1 MADLILIGM
10 GGHSK
15 VVADIARRCGHLIV
29 GYLDDREPA
38 RPNPLYLGSVALAVT
53 EGLGENRQ
61 VVIAVGDNLIRKK
74 IVQSLRDFP
83 LAFATLIDPSAILGS
98 NVEIGAGSVVMPGA
112 ILNADTVVGRHAIL
126 NTAATVDHDG
136 VIGDYAHLSPGV
148 HLAGAV
154 TVGEGAHLGTGALAI
169 PGVRIGAWSTI
180 GAGATVIREIP
191 AAAIAVGVPAVV
203 KSFKKTV

>member
-15 VVADIARRCGHLIV
+15 VVADIARRCGHRIV

-38 RPNPLYLGSVALAVT
+38 HPNPLYRGKIATAVT
-53 EGLGENRQ
+53 EGLGEDIQ
-61 VVIAVGDNLIRKK
+61 VVVAVGDNLIRQK

-83 LAFATLIDPSAILGS
+83 IHFATLIDPSVILGS
-98 NVEIGAGSVVMPGA
+98 NVQIGAGTVVMPGA
-112 ILNADTVVGRHAIL
+112 ILNADTVVGRHVIL

-136 VIGDYAHLSPGV
+136 VLGDYVHLSPGV

-154 TVGEGAHLGTGALAI
+154 TVDTGAHLGTGAVAI
-169 PGVRIGAWSTI
+169 PSVRIGPWATI
-180 GAGATVIREIP
+180 GAGATVIRDIP
-191 AAAIAVGVPAVV
+191 AQAVAVGVPAVV
-203 KSFKKTV
+203 KSYKNKV